1 MGTVGLVSQALG
13 KGDYRE
19 IVSSLIR
26 GLIIAIILAIL
37 IIILKNQILIAIKFF
52 FKPSDG
58 IFNLISNYISV
69 RVFFVSSRTNYL
81 RTYWIFLGLQKTKS
95 QVYLSLCSAF

>member
-19 IVSSLIR
+19 IVSSLMR

-37 IIILKNQILIAIKFF
+37 IIILKNQILTAVKYF
-52 FKPSDG
+52 FKPSNN
-58 IFNLISNYISV
+58 IFDLISNYISV
-69 RVFFVSSRTNYL
+69 RVFSAPAELIIYVLTGFFRSSKN
-81 RTYWIFLGLQKTKS
+81 
-95 QVYLSLCSAF
+95 